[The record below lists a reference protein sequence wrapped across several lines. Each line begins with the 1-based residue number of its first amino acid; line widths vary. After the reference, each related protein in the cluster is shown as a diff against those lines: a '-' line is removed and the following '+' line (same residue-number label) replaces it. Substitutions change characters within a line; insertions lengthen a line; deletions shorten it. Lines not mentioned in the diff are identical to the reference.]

1 MLIKNH
7 HSTDKVDYLRDETLI
22 KAIKKKEGKAWKKRI
37 KRNFKNACSNKME
50 DRYANKM
57 DIANIIKIYAENNK
71 IAFVYGGVDCDGG
84 MWDNKVRII
93 SNPSVNKL
101 IRVEEN
107 YYCYA
112 EGHQWHRYMT
122 VENAEKLRE
131 TSRDLAMES
140 HENGHSH
147 TIRI

>member
-1 MLIKNH
+1 MN
-7 HSTDKVDYLRDETLI
+7 
-22 KAIKKKEGKAWKKRI
+22 
-37 KRNFKNACSNKME
+37 
-50 DRYANKM
+50 
-57 DIANIIKIYAENNK
+57 IANIIKIYAENNK
-71 IAFVYGGVDCDGG
+71 IAFVCGGVDCDGG
-84 MWDNKVRII
+84 MWNDRVSII

-131 TSRDLAMES
+131 TNRDLAMES